1 MVVYV
6 NPKPTFNFI
15 PLFCLQCSLE
25 VTRAAVLAK
34 VQGACNNL
42 VSLKYANCPQI
53 PTHYCTWLYISYLYF
68 F

>member
-1 MVVYV
+1 MSDIETGY
-6 NPKPTFNFI
+6 NLTTIDSIQDHSRGPD
-15 PLFCLQCSLE
+15 LQVHPLE

-53 PTHYCTWLYISYLYF
+53 PTHYCT
-68 F
+68 